1 MSAWWSSP
9 AFGVLLTLL
18 AFEAG
23 MFLQKKTGLAL
34 MNPILLAILLVIAV
48 LLLFKIPLESYQV
61 GGSYIS
67 FLLGPATV
75 SLAVPLYKNLAR
87 LKQNAV
93 PILAGITAGVLTNVA
108 MVAGMAWLL
117 KLDRVL
123 MLSLLPKSVTTPIGL
138 EVSVQLG
145 GISGLTVTAIMVT
158 GITGVILGPVLFDF
172 FHIRDEV
179 ARGIALG
186 TASHALGTTRAM
198 EMGEVEGGMSGLAL
212 GVAGLMTGILLP
224 LLVSWIL

>member
-1 MSAWWSSP
+1 MSAWWGSP

-18 AFEAG
+18 AFEVG
-23 MFLQKKTGLAL
+23 LFLQKKTGLAL

-48 LLLFKIPLESYQV
+48 LLLLDIPLASYQV

-75 SLAVPLYKNLAR
+75 SLAVPLYKNMAR

-93 PILAGITAGVLTNVA
+93 PILSGITAGVLANVA
-108 MVAGMAWLL
+108 MVAGMAWLM
-117 KLDRVL
+117 KLDREL

-145 GISGLTVTAIMVT
+145 GIPGLTVTAIMVT
-158 GITGVILGPVLFDF
+158 GITGVILGPVLFKL
-172 FHIRDEV
+172 FHIQDEV

-224 LLVSWIL
+224 LLVTWML